1 VRPEYSF
8 NHNIKSLPLALTVK
22 IQLGV
27 RNTPT
32 EQKEVA
38 ENDSGQSLLHPVTLI
53 GESHRNGE
61 RTKNAFWGVLG
72 FRRAGQY

>member
-1 VRPEYSF
+1 
-8 NHNIKSLPLALTVK
+8 
-22 IQLGV
+22 V

-61 RTKNAFWGVLG
+61 RMKNAFWGVLG
-72 FRRAGQY
+72 FSGAGLICPLLGGPKYMLFWTRKEKTNAI